1 MNRYVNSIS
10 GRLSLRPP
18 QREALE
24 ILARVMEIAPPSKDA
39 DVTAALDVIRS
50 EYPSVEDFER
60 EFPSLCFALA
70 TGVGKTRLM
79 GAFIAYLYQT
89 KGIRHFFVLAPNL
102 TIYNKLIR
110 DFTPGHPKYVL
121 NGLSEFANNPPVIIT
136 GDDYE
141 RGQGTRIQ
149 TTLFDDVHINIFNIS
164 KINAEVRGGNQ
175 PKIKRLAE
183 YIGKSYFEYLAA
195 LPDLVLIMDESHRYR
210 AEAGVRVLNELK
222 PILGLELT
230 ATPQVE
236 QGSKAPVPFKN
247 IIYSYPLS
255 QAIADGF
262 VKEPAVATRE
272 NFNKD
277 AYTDEQIERLKLE
290 DGVRVHEATK
300 VELETYARNYDQPI
314 VKPFMLVVAKDTDH
328 ADGLQKLMEGDQ
340 FFEGRYRGRVIT
352 VHSNQRGDEKDEV
365 VERLLAVE
373 KPDEPTEIV
382 IHVNMLKEGWDVT
395 NLYTIVPLRAANSK
409 TLVEQ
414 SIGRGL
420 RLPYAKRVGV
430 AAVDRLTIV
439 AHDRFQEIVDEANR
453 PDSAIRGGIVVTQVP
468 LEKKQSVEVKPW
480 IDVLVGPAPVTA
492 PQDGVIADKSTATQL
507 PIKGVAQHPFPTIEE
522 QRVAKTTIEVVK
534 QFERLPRSK
543 DLQKPEVQ
551 AEIVRQV
558 TNAYNAGQQTI
569 EGVVEKPDIPA
580 VVGKAIGLYI
590 ERTIDIPRISVEPTG
605 EVTSGYKDFDL
616 DLTNVRYQP
625 VDHEILIQH
634 LQSNRREKLMSGEAV
649 VEEDRLENYLVR
661 ALIDFDDISYD
672 DQADLLYKLAGQ
684 AVAHLRSYLKDD
696 DEVTNVLQYYQRPLA
711 ELVHAQMQAHYWET
725 QSDLDVKV
733 AKGFVSLRP
742 SSFSLPADE
751 SPRLFRAPVD
761 DKQYI
766 RGMLFTGFQ
775 KSLYESAKFD
785 SDTERRFSV
794 ILEDTKNV
802 EKWFR
807 PSSGI
812 LRIFY
817 RYGRGDQEYV
827 PDFIVETSNEKLIC
841 EIKAVNEMNDPEV
854 EAKAKAAVAWCERA
868 STHEESA
875 GGKPWRYLLIPQDA
889 VTADA
894 TLKAL
899 EDRYARLSA
908 ATV

>member
-1 MNRYVNSIS
+1 MNRNVNSIS

-24 ILARVMEIAPPSKDA
+24 ILARVTEIVPPSKDT
-39 DVTAALDVIRS
+39 DVAAALDIIKS

-89 KGIRHFFVLAPNL
+89 KSIRHFFILAPNL
-102 TIYNKLIR
+102 TIYNKLIK
-110 DFTPGHPKYVL
+110 DFTPGHAKYVL
-121 NGLSEFANNPPVIIT
+121 NGISDFANNPPVIIT
-136 GDDYE
+136 GEDYE
-141 RGQGTRIQ
+141 RGQGTRVQ

-164 KINAEVRGGNQ
+164 KINAEVRGGKT

-183 YIGKSYFEYLAA
+183 YIGKSYFDYLAG

-236 QGSKAPVPFKN
+236 QGSKAPIPFKN

-255 QAIADGF
+255 KAIEDGF
-262 VKEPAVATRE
+262 VKQPAVATRE
-272 NFNKD
+272 NFNVD
-277 AYTDEQIERLKLE
+277 AYTKEQLERLKLE

-300 VELETYARNYDQPI
+300 VELETYARTYNQPL
-314 VKPFMLVVAKDTDH
+314 VKPFMLVVAENTEH
-328 ADGLQKLMEGDQ
+328 ADALQKLIEEDQ
-340 FFEGRYRGRVIT
+340 FFEGRYRGHVIT

-382 IHVNMLKEGWDVT
+382 VHVNMLKEGWDVT
-395 NLYTIVPLRAANSK
+395 NLYTIVPLRTANSR

-430 AAVDRLTIV
+430 SAVDRLTIV

-453 PDSAIRGGIVVTQVP
+453 PDSAIRGGIVITQVP
-468 LEKKQSVEVKPW
+468 LEKKQSVEVRPL
-480 IDVLVGPAPVTA
+480 IDVLTSPAPQPSA
-492 PQDGVIADKSTATQL
+492 DQIADKATQI
-507 PIKGVAQHPFPTIEE
+507 PMKGIEQYPFPTIED
-522 QRVAKTTIEVVK
+522 QRVAKITIDVVK
-534 QFERLPRSK
+534 EFERLPRSR
-543 DLQKPEVQ
+543 DLQKPEVR
-551 AEIVRQV
+551 AEIIKKV
-558 TNAYNAGQQTI
+558 TDAHTAGQQGI
-569 EGVVEKPDIPA
+569 EGIVAKPDIPA
-580 VVGKAIGLYI
+580 VVEKALNLLV
-590 ERTIDIPRISVEPTG
+590 EKTIDIPRITVIPTG
-605 EVTSGYKDFDL
+605 EVTSGFRDFDV
-616 DLTNVRYQP
+616 DVKSVRYQP
-625 VDHEILIQH
+625 VEHEILIQH
-634 LQSNRREKLMSGEAV
+634 LQTNEREKLVSGDAV

-684 AVAHLRSYLKDD
+684 VVTHLRSYLKDD
-696 DEVTNVLQYYQRPLA
+696 DEVTNVLQFYQRSLA
-711 ELVHAQMQAHYWET
+711 DLVHAQMQEHYWET
-725 QSDLDVKV
+725 QSDHEVRV
-733 AKGFVSLRP
+733 AKGFVLLRP
-742 SSFSLPADE
+742 NSFSLPFGEAAR
-751 SPRLFRAPVD
+751 PFRAPVD

-775 KSLYESAKFD
+775 KLVFEAAKFD
-785 SDTERRFSV
+785 SDTERRFA
-794 ILEDTKNV
+794 ILLEDTKDV
-802 EKWFR
+802 EKWLR
-807 PSSGI
+807 PAPDM
-812 LRIFY
+812 LRLYY
-817 RYGRGDQEYV
+817 RYGKGDQEYV
-827 PDFIVETSNEKLIC
+827 PDFIVETKNEKLIV
-841 EIKAVNEMNDPEV
+841 EIKALNDMDDPAV
-854 EAKAKAAVAWCERA
+854 EAKANAAVAWCERA
-868 STHEESA
+868 STL
-875 GGKPWRYLLIPQDA
+875 GGKPWRYVLIPHDA
-889 VTADA
+889 VVGAA

-899 EDRYARLSA
+899 VDRYTRTGTA
-908 ATV
+908 AV

>member
-1 MNRYVNSIS
+1 MNRHVNSIS

-18 QREALE
+18 QRDALE
-24 ILARVMEIAPPSKDA
+24 ILARVTEIVPPAKDT
-39 DVTAALDVIRS
+39 DVTAALDIIRS

-121 NGLSEFANNPPVIIT
+121 NGISEFANNPPVIIT

-141 RGQGTRIQ
+141 RGQGTRVQ

-164 KINAEVRGGNQ
+164 KINAEVRGGKT

-183 YIGKSYFEYLAA
+183 YIGTSYFEYLAG

-236 QGSKAPVPFKN
+236 QGSKAPIPFKN

-272 NFNKD
+272 NFNAD
-277 AYTDEQIERLKLE
+277 AYTPEQLERLKLE

-314 VKPFMLVVAKDTDH
+314 VKPFVLVVAKDTEH
-328 ADGLQKLMEGDQ
+328 ANALQKLIEEDQ
-340 FFEGRYRGRVIT
+340 FFEGRYRDRVIT
-352 VHSNQRGDEKDEV
+352 VHSNQKGEEKDEV
-365 VERLLAVE
+365 IASLLAVE
-373 KPDEPTEIV
+373 SPDEKTEIV

-395 NLYTIVPLRAANSK
+395 NLYTIVPLRTANSK

-430 AAVDRLTIV
+430 TAVDRLTIV

-453 PDSAIRGGIVVTQVP
+453 PDSAIRGGIVVTHVP

-480 IDVLVGPAPVTA
+480 IDVLVGPSPTPSVQT
-492 PQDGVIADKSTATQL
+492 GVIADRPNATQL
-507 PIKGVAQHPFPTIEE
+507 GIKGAAQHPFPTIES
-522 QRVAKTTIEVVK
+522 QRVAKITMDVVK
-534 QFERLPRSK
+534 DFERLPSSR
-543 DLQKPEVQ
+543 DLQKPEIKAQ
-551 AEIVRQV
+551 IIQKV
-558 TNAYNAGQQTI
+558 TEAYNAGQQTI
-569 EGVVEKPDIPA
+569 EGIVERPDIAADVEKTLA
-580 VVGKAIGLYI
+580 LRAEK
-590 ERTIDIPRISVEPTG
+590 TIDIPRISVVPTG
-605 EVTSGYKDFDL
+605 EITSGFRDFDL
-616 DLTNVRYQP
+616 NLANLRYQP
-625 VDHEILIQH
+625 VDDDILIQH
-634 LQSNRREKLMSGEAV
+634 LQTHKRDTLTAGRMAPQEP
-649 VEEDRLENYLVR
+649 RLENYVVSPLV
-661 ALIDFDDISYD
+661 LEDDISYD
-672 DQADLLYKLAGQ
+672 DQSELLYKLAGQ
-684 AVAHLRSYLKDD
+684 VVTHLRSYLKDD

-711 ELVHAQMQAHYWET
+711 ELVHAQMQEHYWET

-742 SSFSLPADE
+742 SSFSLPAGE
-751 SPRLFRAPVD
+751 SPRSFRAPVD

-775 KSLYESAKFD
+775 KALYESAKFD

-794 ILEDTKNV
+794 LLEDTKSV
-802 EKWFR
+802 DKWFR

-827 PDFIVETSNEKLIC
+827 PDFVVETADEKLIC
-841 EIKAVNEMNDPEV
+841 EIKATNEMTDPEV

-868 STHEESA
+868 SKHEGSID
-875 GGKPWRYLLIPQDA
+875 GKPWRYLLIPHDA
-889 VTADA
+889 VNGNATLAALTQACSRDA
-894 TLKAL
+894 T
-899 EDRYARLSA
+899 S
-908 ATV
+908 

>member
-1 MNRYVNSIS
+1 MDRSVNSIS

-24 ILARVMEIAPPSKDA
+24 ILARITEIAPPAKDA
-39 DVTAALDVIRS
+39 DAAAALEAIRS

-79 GAFIAYLYQT
+79 GAFIAYLYKT

-121 NGLSEFANNPPVIIT
+121 NGIAEFANNPPVIIT

-164 KINAEVRGGNQ
+164 KINAEVRGGKT

-183 YIGKSYFEYLAA
+183 YIGKSYFDYLAA

-210 AEAGVRVLNELK
+210 GERGVDVLNELK

-236 QGSKAPVPFKN
+236 QGSKAPIPFRN

-255 QAIADGF
+255 KAIEDGF
-262 VKEPAVATRE
+262 VKQPAVATRE
-272 NFNKD
+272 NFNAE
-277 AYTDEQIERLKLE
+277 AYTKEQLERLKLE

-300 VELETYARNYDQPI
+300 VELETYARNFGQPI
-314 VKPFMLVVAKDTDH
+314 VKPFMLVVAENTEH
-328 ADGLQKLMEGDQ
+328 ADALQKLIEDDQ
-340 FFEGRYRGRVIT
+340 FFEGRYRGHVIT
-352 VHSNQRGDEKDEV
+352 VHSNQRGEEKDEV

-382 IHVNMLKEGWDVT
+382 VHVNMLKEGWDVT
-395 NLYTIVPLRAANSK
+395 NLYTIVPLRTANSR

-430 AAVDRLTIV
+430 SAVDRLTIV
-439 AHDRFQEIVDEANR
+439 AHDRFQEIIDEANR
-453 PDSAIRGGIVVTQVP
+453 PDSAIRGGIVITQVP
-468 LEKKQSVEVKPW
+468 LDKKKSVEVQPL
-480 IDVLVGPAPVTA
+480 IYALTSPVGDDVKDAEA
-492 PQDGVIADKSTATQL
+492 RQL
-507 PIKGVAQHPFPTIEE
+507 AFAGEGGDPFPTIEDR
-522 QRVAKTTIEVVK
+522 RVATTTIEVVK
-534 QFERLPRSK
+534 EFERLPRSR
-543 DLQKPEVQ
+543 DLQKPEVK
-551 AEIVRQV
+551 AEIIRKV
-558 TNAYNAGQQTI
+558 TDAWNAGQQSI
-569 EGVVEKPDIPA
+569 EGFVERPDFPT
-580 VVGKAIGLYI
+580 VVGRAIDLII
-590 ERTIDIPRISVEPTG
+590 EKTIDIPRISVVPTG
-605 EVTSGYKDFDL
+605 EITSGFRDFDL
-616 DLTNVRYQP
+616 DVKNVRYQP
-625 VDHEILIQH
+625 VEHEILIQH
-634 LQSNRREKLMSGEAV
+634 LQSNIREKLVSGETA

-684 AVAHLRSYLKDD
+684 VVAHLQSYLKDD
-696 DEVTNVLQYYQRPLA
+696 EEVTNVLQFYQRSLA
-711 ELVHAQMQAHYWET
+711 ELVHAQMQEHYWET
-725 QSDLDVKV
+725 QSDLDVHV
-733 AKGFVSLRP
+733 AKGFISLRP
-742 SSFSLPADE
+742 SSFSMPSEE
-751 SPRLFRAPVD
+751 SPRPFRAPVD

-766 RGMLFTGFQ
+766 RGMLFTGFR

-794 ILEDTKNV
+794 VLEDTNSV

-807 PSSGI
+807 PGADV
-812 LRIFY
+812 LRIYY
-817 RYGRGDQEYV
+817 RYGKGDQEYI
-827 PDFIVETSNEKLIC
+827 PDFIAETSEEKLIV
-841 EIKAVNEMNDPEV
+841 EIKAVVDM
-854 EAKAKAAVAWCERA
+854 
-868 STHEESA
+868 
-875 GGKPWRYLLIPQDA
+875 
-889 VTADA
+889 
-894 TLKAL
+894 
-899 EDRYARLSA
+899 
-908 ATV
+908 

>member
-24 ILARVMEIAPPSKDA
+24 RLARVLEIAPPSKDT
-39 DVTAALDVIRS
+39 DVAAALDVIRS

-110 DFTPGHPKYVL
+110 DFTPGHAKYVL
-121 NGLSEFANNPPVIIT
+121 NGISEFANNPPVIIT

-164 KINAEVRGGNQ
+164 KINAEVRGGKT

-183 YIGKSYFEYLAA
+183 YIGTSYFEYLAG

-236 QGSKAPVPFKN
+236 QGAKAPVPFKN

-272 NFNKD
+272 NFNVD
-277 AYTDEQIERLKLE
+277 AYTPEQLERLKLE

-314 VKPFMLVVAKDTDH
+314 VKPFMLVIARDTEH
-328 ADGLQKLMEGDQ
+328 ANDLQKLIEDDQ

-373 KPDEPTEIV
+373 KADEPTEIV

-395 NLYTIVPLRAANSK
+395 NLYTIVPLRTANSK

-430 AAVDRLTIV
+430 TAVDRLTIV

-453 PDSAIRGGIVVTQVP
+453 PDSVIRGGIVITHVP

-480 IDVLVGPAPVTA
+480 IDVLVGPMPL
-492 PQDGVIADKSTATQL
+492 PADPGTTATQL
-507 PIKGVAQHPFPTIEE
+507 PMKGVVQHPFPTIEE

-534 QFERLPRSK
+534 QFERLPRSR
-543 DLQKPEVQ
+543 DLQKPEVREQ
-551 AEIVRQV
+551 IVREV
-558 TNAYNAGQQTI
+558 TSAYNAGQQTI
-569 EGVVEKPDIPA
+569 EGLIEKPDIAA
-580 VVGKAIGLYI
+580 VVERTI
-590 ERTIDIPRISVEPTG
+590 ELLIEKTIDIPRISVVPTG
-605 EVTSGYKDFDL
+605 DITSGFRDFDL
-616 DLTNVRYQP
+616 DLANVRYQP

-634 LQSNRREKLMSGEAV
+634 LQSNHREKLMSGEAA

-684 AVAHLRSYLKDD
+684 GVAHLRSYLKDD
-696 DEVTNVLQYYQRPLA
+696 EEVTNVLQYYQRSLA

-742 SSFSLPADE
+742 SNFSIPADE
-751 SPRLFRAPVD
+751 SPRPFRAPVD

-775 KSLYESAKFD
+775 KALYESAKFE

-794 ILEDTKNV
+794 ILEDAKNV
-802 EKWFR
+802 DKWFR

-827 PDFIVETSNEKLIC
+827 PDFVVETADEKLIV
-841 EIKAVNEMNDPEV
+841 EIKSVSEMEDPEV
-854 EAKAKAAVAWCERA
+854 EAKAKAAVVWCERA
-868 STHEESA
+868 ATHEQSIE
-875 GGKPWRYLLIPQDA
+875 GKPWRYLLIPHDV
-889 VTADA
+889 VTGNA

-899 EDRYARLSA
+899 VERYTRTA
-908 ATV
+908 ATRT